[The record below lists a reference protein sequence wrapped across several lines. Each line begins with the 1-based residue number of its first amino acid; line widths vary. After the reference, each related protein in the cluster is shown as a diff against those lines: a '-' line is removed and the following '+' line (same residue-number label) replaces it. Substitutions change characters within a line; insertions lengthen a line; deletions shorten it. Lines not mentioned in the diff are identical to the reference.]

1 MRFLQVR
8 FDAFVDVDLSRFS
21 DEERGSHDVITSPPQ
36 TLAPNHELAS
46 LWPCPS
52 LLAIA

>member
-21 DEERGSHDVITSPPQ
+21 DEERGSHDVITSPPKPWRP
-36 TLAPNHELAS
+36 TTSWRPSGHALRS
-46 LWPCPS
+46 LRS
-52 LLAIA
+52 